1 MKSVACGMICR
12 LLIAAMVMMPFQA
25 VQAGMIGTD
34 RVISLTSPDTDRAAV
49 LSILNRSEVQ
59 SQLQV
64 MGIDPKAA
72 GDRVMALTDEEAGA
86 LAGKLHSVPAGEGI
100 GASTILLV
108 IIIWLAIYFINF
120 AK

>member
-1 MKSVACGMICR
+1 MKTIAFRMICR
-12 LLIAAMVMMPFQA
+12 LLIVAMALMPFQA
-25 VQAGMIGTD
+25 VHAGMIGTD
-34 RVISLTSPDTDRAAV
+34 RIAPVAGADADRAAV
-49 LSILNRSEVQ
+49 LSILNRAEVQ
-59 SQLQV
+59 TQLQS
-64 MGIDPKAA
+64 MGVDPKTA
-72 GDRVMALTDEEAGA
+72 GDRVMALSDEELGA